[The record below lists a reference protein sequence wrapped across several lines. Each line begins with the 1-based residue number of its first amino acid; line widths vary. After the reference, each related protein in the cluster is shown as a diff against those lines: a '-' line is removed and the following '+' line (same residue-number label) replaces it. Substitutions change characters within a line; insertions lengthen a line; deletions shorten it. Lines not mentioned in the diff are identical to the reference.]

1 MSLIIFKNNFIILFF
16 SEFQC
21 PLRAKT
27 SLSSSLSPGQEVQL
41 RLIGQLLNQPTHP
54 TTRRLLHDAYK
65 VEAPQQ
71 GRRRR
76 SAGRVHGQRAVGT
89 TVAPLT
95 RLPRANRRDAL
106 VRCSH
111 IITLIITISHYSQN
125 YKSSLLLQLS
135 PPPISTIDVQK
146 GLLSLLERGLIP
158 VSSAC
163 NLLNSA
169 SYYH

>member
-95 RLPRANRRDAL
+95 RLPQANRRDAL

-111 IITLIITISHYSQN
+111 IIHSHHHNQPLFSKLQEL
-125 YKSSLLLQLS
+125 SSS
-135 PPPISTIDVQK
+135 PV
-146 GLLSLLERGLIP
+146 
-158 VSSAC
+158 VSSSDIY
-163 NLLNSA
+163 N
-169 SYYH
+169 